1 MEEEY
6 LKKLVIARL
15 KTIPPDVSFSVGSYG
30 DFTRDEI
37 INQIMEGSPVGKE
50 FANMELDLI
59 INTPNIVRRLS
70 EKKKVAS
77 H

>member
-1 MEEEY
+1 MEDDY

-37 INQIMEGSPVGKE
+37 ITQVKKGSAVGKD
-50 FANMELDLI
+50 FAHMELDLL
-59 INTPNIVRRLS
+59 INTPNLVRRLS
-70 EKKKVAS
+70 EKKKIAG